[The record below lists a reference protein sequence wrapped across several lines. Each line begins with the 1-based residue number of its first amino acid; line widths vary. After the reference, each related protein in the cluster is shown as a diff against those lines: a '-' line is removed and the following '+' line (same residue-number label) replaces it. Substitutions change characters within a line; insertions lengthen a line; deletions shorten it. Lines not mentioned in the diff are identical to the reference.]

1 MDILK
6 ILTFIMSGGLFLLVI
21 ELIRKGRL
29 KERYA
34 LLWLFAAFVMLIF
47 SSSRNLLEWT
57 SHLFKIYYPP
67 SFLFLLAFLF
77 LLMIALHFS
86 TVISRLSEQNKR
98 LAQEIALLR
107 QEVKERSGD
116 RPAESL

>member
-1 MDILK
+1 MDVLK
-6 ILTFIMSGGLFLLVI
+6 VLTIVLSGGLFIVII

-34 LLWLFAAFVMLIF
+34 LLWLFAGLVMLLF
-47 SSSRNLLEWT
+47 ASSRTLLEGT
-57 SHLFKIYYPP
+57 SRLFHIFYPP

-86 TVISRLSEQNKR
+86 TVISRLSEQNKK

-107 QEVKERSGD
+107 QEMQERMKTVTTG
-116 RPAESL
+116 